1 MKNCSSPLS
10 IIIGLMQ
17 FRRWLGWFSSIKTNR
32 YFWTVPASVGLFT
45 LSACLPM
52 NEPSQA
58 ASCLPPLD
66 MTNGEQVT
74 YQVSLVDELFTLRLD
89 KIDNETIR
97 LTRESS
103 NAASTEV
110 TLQWQAEDE
119 CPNYSTSQ
127 TLSLIDQLVLYNNRP
142 LTLVRDLSAQPL
154 PGSETAPTQL
164 TETNLVCTAAPP
176 FEACEADY
184 LLDGQTYHWR
194 AVTQV
199 DGAMPGF
206 GLTDFRLQNLTRS
219 LVTIQLIE
227 WNGL

>member
-1 MKNCSSPLS
+1 MKNILPPLAL
-10 IIIGLMQ
+10 IVALMP
-17 FRRWLGWFSSIKTNR
+17 FSRWLGCCRAIKTNR
-32 YFWTVPASVGLFT
+32 YCWTVPTGVGLLT

-52 NEPSQA
+52 NEPFQV

-66 MTNGEQVT
+66 MTQGEQVA
-74 YQVSLVDELFTLRLD
+74 YQVSLVDELFTLRLE
-89 KIDNETIR
+89 KIASETIK

-103 NAASTEV
+103 TAASTEV

-119 CPNYSTSQ
+119 CPNYATRQ

-142 LTLVRDLSAQPL
+142 LTLVRDLSAQSQ
-154 PGSETAPTQL
+154 PGSETAPTAL
-164 TETNLVCTAAPP
+164 TETNLVCGTSAPY
-176 FEACEADY
+176 ETCEADY

-199 DGAMPGF
+199 DGTMPGF

-219 LVTIQLIE
+219 LVTIELIE